1 MSAIAYGSGMPQQ
14 RGGLYDKMA
23 GVENQTLS
31 PGLELGLEL
40 GGPTEVG

>member
-1 MSAIAYGSGMPQQ
+1 MSIIAYGSGMPQQ
-14 RGGLYDKMA
+14 RERLYDRMV

-40 GGPTEVG
+40 GSSIEVG